1 MTEARTILVTGA
13 TGKQGRALI
22 ESLLGGETETEASP
36 TYQVLA
42 LTRHP
47 SSAPARKL
55 RERFGSRVTITEGN
69 LDDPDRL
76 RQVFAE
82 QRDHGSVW
90 GVFAVLAYP
99 GLGTNSEN
107 EEKQGKVSAPSQGEW
122 TIHPVNLSI
131 FYLDAGRPCP

>member
-69 LDDPDRL
+69 LNDPDNL

-82 QRDHGSVW
+82 QRDHGSNKKKKTKQTK
-90 GVFAVLAYP
+90 P
-99 GLGTNSEN
+99 KHKTKTKKK
-107 EEKQGKVSAPSQGEW
+107 EKQRKNSAPS
-122 TIHPVNLSI
+122 
-131 FYLDAGRPCP
+131 